1 MTFKEFMQDI
11 GYDLKTTFWD
21 DFSRA
26 DTLGEKGI
34 RDTYKMA
41 FEEWKCN
48 YVYLTELVIVLNHK
62 IWYHYEANKEMA
74 ALYDE
79 LWRETDSYAMSNL
92 KDDELSY
99 YYQITD

>member
-1 MTFKEFMQDI
+1 MTFTDFMHEN

-62 IWYHYEANKEMA
+62 ICQHYDENRALAE
-74 ALYDE
+74 LYDK
-79 LWRETDSYAMSNL
+79 LWREADEYAMTHF
-92 KDDELSY
+92 KGEELNY
-99 YYQITD
+99 YYRITD